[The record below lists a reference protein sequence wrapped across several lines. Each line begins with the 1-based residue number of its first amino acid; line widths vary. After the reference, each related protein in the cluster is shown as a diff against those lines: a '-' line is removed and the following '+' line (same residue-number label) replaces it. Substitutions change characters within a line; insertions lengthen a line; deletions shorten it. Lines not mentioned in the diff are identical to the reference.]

1 MKKTVTY
8 EQALYNSRLVDA
20 LPLATEDKK
29 LPAETAASVVMAQVA
44 WATIC
49 KTFDDNMTEALK
61 KMKKDG
67 FDERAQ
73 EITKMEDIDKRVK
86 AHAEWDLKGE
96 EPVKPTEDEIKEADK
111 IRETSGAFYAE
122 LAELND
128 VYLAARS
135 KEFAKEVKDTPDA
148 FTRKELAD
156 IIDIL
161 NPLGTVRMVVHV
173 NNDGTLAEDDIP
185 CRSFIT
191 MIAANLVE

>member
-20 LPLATEDKK
+20 LPLATEEKK

-49 KTFDDNMTEALK
+49 KTFDENMAEALK
-61 KMKKDG
+61 QMKKDG

-96 EPVKPTEDEIKEADK
+96 EPVKPSEDEIKEADK

-122 LAELND
+122 LTELND

-135 KEFAKEVKDTPDA
+135 KQFAKAVKDTPDA

-173 NNDGTLAEDDIP
+173 NNDGAPVEDDIP

>member
-20 LPLATEDKK
+20 LPLATEEKK

-49 KTFDDNMTEALK
+49 KTFDENMAEALK
-61 KMKKDG
+61 QMKKDG

-96 EPVKPTEDEIKEADK
+96 EPVKPSEDEIKEADK

-122 LAELND
+122 LTELND

-135 KEFAKEVKDTPDA
+135 K
-148 FTRKELAD
+148 
-156 IIDIL
+156 
-161 NPLGTVRMVVHV
+161 
-173 NNDGTLAEDDIP
+173 
-185 CRSFIT
+185 
-191 MIAANLVE
+191 